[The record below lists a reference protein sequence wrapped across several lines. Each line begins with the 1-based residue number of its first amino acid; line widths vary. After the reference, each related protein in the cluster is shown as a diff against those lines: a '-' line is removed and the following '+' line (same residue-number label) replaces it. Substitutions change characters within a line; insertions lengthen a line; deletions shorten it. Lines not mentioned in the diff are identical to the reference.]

1 MDKTQFNSISH
12 TLVETAMALGLDIEL
27 KANFNDEVGF
37 IIDFGIE
44 AIDYETLE
52 NPTSTNIASYLVI
65 TMPKVVRGDEAE
77 QTGMD
82 ILPYDEMIG
91 RYHHAATLVSD
102 EPFEY
107 DREDVIKGR
116 KFQYSDVENYEIERD
131 PDLDAGGEDTAT
143 YAAEGIVW
151 DCDGV
156 SPEEYGLPKS
166 DIIEAEGELYVADR
180 LSDKYGFCIVA
191 IESIKELD

>member
-1 MDKTQFNSISH
+1 MKNLFETNPDFTCKHDMRRCTVNGKEMFCTEERIADKDMPS
-12 TLVETAMALGLDIEL
+12 GLYKAEVRSSDHSDRWVTIEPS
-27 KANFNDEVGF
+27 VGV
-37 IIDFGIE
+37 
-44 AIDYETLE
+44 
-52 NPTSTNIASYLVI
+52 N
-65 TMPKVVRGDEAE
+65 
-77 QTGMD
+77 
-82 ILPYDEMIG
+82 
-91 RYHHAATLVSD
+91 HAATLVSD

>member
-1 MDKTQFNSISH
+1 MKNLFETNPDFTSKHDMRRCKVNGKEMFCTEERIADKDMP
-12 TLVETAMALGLDIEL
+12 EGLY
-27 KANFNDEVGF
+27 KAE
-37 IIDFGIE
+37 
-44 AIDYETLE
+44 
-52 NPTSTNIASYLVI
+52 
-65 TMPKVVRGDEAE
+65 VRGNDLDSAKWETIE
-77 QTGMD
+77 PFVGVNHT
-82 ILPYDEMIG
+82 
-91 RYHHAATLVSD
+91 ATLVSD

-107 DREDVIKGR
+107 DREEEIKGR

-156 SPEEYGLPKS
+156 SPEEYGLPQS
-166 DIIEAEGELYVADR
+166 DIVEAEGELYVADR
-180 LSDKYGFCIVA
+180 LSDKYGFCVVA